1 MRRAPRRELCY
12 LPTLAAVWVL
22 VVFRPG
28 HASHQGSARE
38 WRGALRERLKLEH
51 LDLLGGANG
60 VAARPPLPVS
70 AEHSSEDEWAGDNF
84 SLGPRSAGVL
94 QTDLELSRKI
104 LERAVGRRAKA
115 RGTPANLIRRGTPAN
130 LTRRRGGRGTP
141 TRDFQQDV
149 TDSGRSVRG
158 VVTLQAHPLLK
169 SSALDV
175 SLIASKNSLMVRELS
190 EPHLDLVQVPLW
202 HLIVQMVRDYDN
214 MFHILIDAEE
224 DAANQGIF
232 VVLRDRLLRD
242 SWLHALSAVDVRIK
256 GWHPSASTSTPG
268 TARTASTASEG
279 LDTSELSQTQQAL
292 ESELDSW
299 LASASTKHS
308 QPHDQTATTPNK
320 EEAASEMP
328 ARMDEPG
335 IKSCLNS
342 KPPPITTRTWS
353 GTTREWSG
361 RLSERAKRESL
372 DLQQISAHHLDRLE
386 QGVSCEEVH
395 FSLGPRL
402 TSNTRTLTS
411 STRPRGVDPEGC
423 LRLTSST
430 RARS

>member
-1 MRRAPRRELCY
+1 MRRSLRREWCY
-12 LPTLAAVWVL
+12 LRTLATVWVL
-22 VVFRPG
+22 VVLRPG

-38 WRGALRERLKLEH
+38 WRGALRERLKLEN

-60 VAARPPLPVS
+60 VA
-70 AEHSSEDEWAGDNF
+70 DEWATRPDDEWTEDNF

-104 LERAVGRRAKA
+104 LQRAIGRRAAKG

-130 LTRRRGGRGTP
+130 LIRHRGGRGTP
-141 TRDFQQDV
+141 TRRDFQQDVCNV

-169 SSALDV
+169 SSALAV
-175 SLIASKNSLMVRELS
+175 SLIASKSSLMVRELS

-202 HLIVQMVRDYDN
+202 HLIVQMVPDYDN

-242 SWLHALSAVDVRIK
+242 SWLHALSAVEVRIK

-268 TARTASTASEG
+268 ADRTASTASEG

-292 ESELDSW
+292 ESELGAPDVVR
-299 LASASTKHS
+299 T
-308 QPHDQTATTPNK
+308 
-320 EEAASEMP
+320 
-328 ARMDEPG
+328 
-335 IKSCLNS
+335 IK
-342 KPPPITTRTWS
+342 
-353 GTTREWSG
+353 G
-361 RLSERAKRESL
+361 
-372 DLQQISAHHLDRLE
+372 
-386 QGVSCEEVH
+386 
-395 FSLGPRL
+395 
-402 TSNTRTLTS
+402 
-411 STRPRGVDPEGC
+411 
-423 LRLTSST
+423 
-430 RARS
+430 